1 MPLSTA
7 TTTATLPHL
16 KVCGSG
22 GRQLWS
28 MTIKAWQSLGSAG
41 SGLDKSLLYFD
52 FGGIDNS
59 GRALAERIFT
69 LVSDAVRITL

>member
-28 MTIKAWQSLGSAG
+28 MTIRAWQSFGSAG
-41 SGLDKSLLYFD
+41 SGLGKSLLYFD
-52 FGGIDNS
+52 FGGIGNS
-59 GRALAERIFT
+59 GRALAERLLT
-69 LVSDAVRITL
+69 LVGDAVRIAL